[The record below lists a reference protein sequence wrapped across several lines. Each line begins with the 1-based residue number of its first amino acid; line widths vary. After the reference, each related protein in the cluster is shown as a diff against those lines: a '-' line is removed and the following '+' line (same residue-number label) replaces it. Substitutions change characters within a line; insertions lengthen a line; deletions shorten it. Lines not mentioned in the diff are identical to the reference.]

1 MPWESIGSTD
11 TGNMPDDET
20 WILFSLKLAKK
31 YIEFV
36 CGSPPPGSTLDIM
49 PNYSELGVFYEY
61 FEPSEY
67 IRACELTLYVMNNAV
82 SWYDLKKHF
91 EKTWLENNEIE
102 VSAED

>member
-11 TGNMPDDET
+11 TGNMPDYET

-31 YIEFV
+31 HIEFV

-49 PNYSELGVFYEY
+49 PNYSELVVFYEY

-67 IRACELTLYVMNNAV
+67 IRVLAAEKIRPKIAV
-82 SWYDLKKHF
+82 VVLARS
-91 EKTWLENNEIE
+91 
-102 VSAED
+102 